1 MVGGYHHFRKPPD
14 IVQRICFT
22 KTFHWPIYLRTF
34 LLKSDLACS
43 SLISTSLVQ
52 IQTNPHNSRHRT
64 PVLLV
69 QLVANYIQLAM
80 FLLKWFCVTK
90 FLVFQCF
97 CCVKTEWHDIEKNV
111 RFRHKYLYQWPS
123 STVQQPDASPATPA
137 RLTRML
143 QMWARPMKRHVS
155 GSSLLGFWLLC
166 ASKFQPCGLTAHAFS
181 TVGPST
187 FQSK

>member
-1 MVGGYHHFRKPPD
+1 MGTTILGNPQISYKGFVSQKPFIDP
-14 IVQRICFT
+14 
-22 KTFHWPIYLRTF
+22 
-34 LLKSDLACS
+34 
-43 SLISTSLVQ
+43 STSGHSCWNPTWPAARSSQPPWYKSKQ
-52 IQTNPHNSRHRT
+52 IHTT
-64 PVLLV
+64 PGIGHLCYLCK
-69 QLVANYIQLAM
+69 LVANYIQLAM